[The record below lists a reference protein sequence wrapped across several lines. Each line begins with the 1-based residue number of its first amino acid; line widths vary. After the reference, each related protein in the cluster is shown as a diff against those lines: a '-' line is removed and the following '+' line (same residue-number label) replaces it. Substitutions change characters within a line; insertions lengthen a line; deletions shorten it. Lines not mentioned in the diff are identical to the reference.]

1 MVEPIPLLSL
11 NSKGI
16 EGFISSATE
25 FTIIFDRHGGLQKV
39 FMWINSEAFDVTTLA
54 RGNRRSILLDNITID
69 LDKWFEWGIPFN
81 KRFMNTIELY
91 VNLVKDWG
99 LEKLRNKKVLLAY
112 SGGKD
117 STAALL
123 VAYKLA
129 EELDFKLK
137 VIYVYMP
144 FLESP
149 KNIKFV
155 ESVSKRLNLDVEI
168 DIVNPP
174 KWIIKKYLF
183 EYGLPYRRFRWCTY
197 LKTRPMR
204 EYRKQYNIDFI
215 VIGDRLWETVKRLK
229 RLASLV
235 FKRNLV
241 KRREVYLIAQ
251 LTILDISTIVKE
263 ANIIHS
269 DYLADA
275 TRVSCVFC
283 PYKACFEFKLDLG
296 DVEDPGLI
304 DSVLRFEWRKWY
316 KRYVD
321 YKSFLEFNLWRYVPR
336 VARMFCKAK
345 NYLMRI
351 VDREGLERLTVDD
364 VVKKHRALWTVN
376 NIPCSKVLSLEELH
390 RMLRGITDSNISI
403 QLIVDSR
410 GRNFH

>member
-1 MVEPIPLLSL
+1 M
-11 NSKGI
+11 
-16 EGFISSATE
+16 
-25 FTIIFDRHGGLQKV
+25 GL
-39 FMWINSEAFDVTTLA
+39 
-54 RGNRRSILLDNITID
+54 G
-69 LDKWFEWGIPFN
+69 
-81 KRFMNTIELY
+81 
-91 VNLVKDWG
+91 
-99 LEKLRNKKVLLAY
+99 KLRNKKVLLAY

-117 STAALL
+117 STATLL

-215 VIGDRLWETVKRLK
+215 VIGDHLWETVKRLK

-269 DYLADA
+269 DYLAGA
-275 TRVSCVFC
+275 TRVSCVFY

-364 VVKKHRALWTVN
+364 VAKKHRALWAAD
-376 NIPCSKVLSLEELH
+376 NIPCSEVLSLEELH